1 MSKGVT
7 MPIKVKIKTHI
18 DIAGK
23 IVPVYMRNSEFVVVD
38 YPDNENTTI
47 MYSDSYVYT
56 FRNQDIELA

>member
-1 MSKGVT
+1 